1 MFLHFIVLYSQAS
14 VIFLLLKKLWL
25 VYKHMMLLIYKQ
37 SLKHHGDL
45 HCTNQMLLNTLKQ
58 AEFSLN
64 NQLFP
69 FLIKSSLK
77 SDKQPGT

>member
-1 MFLHFIVLYSQAS
+1 
-14 VIFLLLKKLWL
+14 
-25 VYKHMMLLIYKQ
+25 MMLLINKQ
-37 SLKHHGDL
+37 CLKRHGDL
-45 HCTNQMLLNTLKQ
+45 HCTNQTPMLLKTLKQ

-77 SDKQPGT
+77 SDEQPGT